1 VRAEAV
7 RRRKIT
13 ITAVDEEIAT
23 RVCSG
28 RRKASPAALGTDQN
42 EPVPPAAEAEFC
54 IYSQQLTAS
63 APILDSYGPSQYGP
77 RGLGAAEVSRSC
89 LDRRGCRSMADDAR
103 ERGDREQPSLDEAAL
118 SARLK
123 RLGERLGH
131 VHSDRPSESSV
142 GQRPTA
148 DPSAIARGFRLS
160 TELVAG
166 VLVGAAVGWLI
177 DRWLG
182 ISPWGMIVFLLLG
195 FAAGVLNVMRAAGV
209 VPTKTLDPPNSN

>member
-1 VRAEAV
+1 
-7 RRRKIT
+7 
-13 ITAVDEEIAT
+13 
-23 RVCSG
+23 
-28 RRKASPAALGTDQN
+28 
-42 EPVPPAAEAEFC
+42 
-54 IYSQQLTAS
+54 
-63 APILDSYGPSQYGP
+63 
-77 RGLGAAEVSRSC
+77 
-89 LDRRGCRSMADDAR
+89 MADDSR
-103 ERGDREQPSLDEAAL
+103 DKGDHRQPAADEAAL
-118 SARLK
+118 SARFQ
-123 RLGERLGH
+123 RLGERLDDLGH
-131 VHSDRPSESSV
+131 RRPSESGL
-142 GQRPTA
+142 GQRATA